1 MLKEETFFGKIDKVQ
16 QAINRIKLH
25 EPEDGYYVAFSGG
38 KDSVVVLDLVRRAG
52 VKFDVHHNLTGI
64 EPPELIY
71 FIREHYS
78 DVITESPKKS
88 IWQLIV
94 DNGMPPTRLM
104 RYCCK
109 ELKEKGGVG
118 RFKITGI
125 RHAESYKR
133 SKRGFFEPCIH
144 NTGTRFLN
152 PIIDWSDEEVWEYI
166 KKYNVPY
173 CKLYDN
179 GWKRIGCMFCPMST
193 EKEKLMQIEKYPK
206 YKNLF
211 VKTFQ
216 KMIDKRKEDGKEC
229 SWFSGEECFNWWVF
243 GKKEE
248 NADRLELFNPIDF
261 V

>member
-1 MLKEETFFGKIDKVQ
+1 MAIDCRQ
-16 QAINRIKLH
+16 RNA
-25 EPEDGYYVAFSGG
+25 
-38 KDSVVVLDLVRRAG
+38 
-52 VKFDVHHNLTGI
+52 
-64 EPPELIY
+64 
-71 FIREHYS
+71 
-78 DVITESPKKS
+78 
-88 IWQLIV
+88 
-94 DNGMPPTRLM
+94 PTRLM

-118 RFKITGI
+118 RFKVTGI

-248 NADRLELFNPIDF
+248 NADQLEFEKINF